1 MQGVFAHTL
10 LKPTAEFSSS
20 NELLNKIYA
29 ISVHTQT
36 LGLVGQLV
44 DCVHREQSQW
54 HADAEIESGGVFYT
68 FFDPHIV
75 RKTLIDLK
83 DGQFPDGHLP
93 ANYPADP
100 KWQSIIPEWDLR
112 YFPMLWRT
120 YFYYNDREILVE
132 CWPAVKKLIQYFENL
147 RDATGLVVKHPAWH
161 IADWPKFYATMDSS
175 GQYLMVENSLY
186 YQGLVLSARMAEAL
200 GEGDSA
206 EQYRQAAASLKQAIN
221 QTFFNAEAHAYR
233 DCSGSRKHHAGA
245 SVLALQFGI
254 VPESERDAVMAY
266 VKSQGF
272 STSVVLTYNLIE
284 MLYDS
289 DQGEFAYSLIA
300 RTDWPGWGYMV
311 KQGSG
316 TTWESWYNLVSLSHP
331 FTSYWARFMI
341 SGIVGLKP
349 AAPGWKVIEVR
360 PHPAGDLKWAQA
372 KLQTAAGPV
381 EASWEKTDEGFSLSV
396 AIPGNTEAKVSL
408 PLPGA
413 SAFEIYEGEK
423 LIWPQEGAEP
433 DPALKFAGQDQ
444 GFISFIAGSG
454 QWNFNL
460 RVSDLTP

>member
-1 MQGVFAHTL
+1 
-10 LKPTAEFSSS
+10 
-20 NELLNKIYA
+20 
-29 ISVHTQT
+29 
-36 LGLVGQLV
+36 
-44 DCVHREQSQW
+44 
-54 HADAEIESGGVFYT
+54 
-68 FFDPHIV
+68 
-75 RKTLIDLK
+75 
-83 DGQFPDGHLP
+83 
-93 ANYPADP
+93 
-100 KWQSIIPEWDLR
+100 
-112 YFPMLWRT
+112 MLWRT
-120 YFYYNDREILVE
+120 YFFYNDREILKE

-147 RDATGLVVKHPAWH
+147 RDASGLVKKHPAWH
-161 IADWPKFYATMDSS
+161 IADWPEFYATMDSS

-200 GEGDSA
+200 GEGA
-206 EQYRQAAASLKQAIN
+206 LAGQYRQAAAGLKQAIN
-221 QTFFNAEAHAYR
+221 RTFYDAEAHAYR
-233 DCSGSRKHHAGA
+233 DCDGSRKHHAGA

-254 VPESERDAVMAY
+254 VPAAERDAVMAY

-289 DQGEFAYSLIA
+289 DQAEFAYSLIA

-311 KQGSG
+311 KKGSG

-349 AAPGWKVIEVR
+349 AAPGWKVIAVR
-360 PHPAGDLKWAQA
+360 PHPAGDLKWAKA

-381 EASWEKTDEGFSLSV
+381 EASWEKTEEGFSLSV
-396 AIPGNTEAKVSL
+396 TIPGNTEAKVSL
-408 PLPGA
+408 PLPGDCQRPLRSWLSLGRRDSGTVTPSSGVDCPRR
-413 SAFEIYEGEK
+413 SAFEIYEGEN

-454 QWNFNL
+454 QWKFNL